1 MMGGTHPDR
10 PRPGVLCTAA
20 PLLHDAALV
29 TMHRLSAT
37 PWSQPGKPQE
47 PLISQTAV
55 LAPSP
60 PDPTASSPAQLPEPR
75 QPSPLHLGEGDEL
88 VTVPSSPHT
97 WPVLT

>member
-20 PLLHDAALV
+20 LLLHDAALV

-60 PDPTASSPAQLPEPR
+60 PLLTLLPPPQPSYLSQDSPLPSTWKRGMSSSPCLAL
-75 QPSPLHLGEGDEL
+75 
-88 VTVPSSPHT
+88 
-97 WPVLT
+97 LTPGLC